1 MSKKTR
7 QQHKI
12 ESLRNLVNDSKFLQL
27 LPIVHNQN
35 IQISSYTVSDTID
48 GFVVKDTK
56 TQKEL
61 SITTTKHAAIALVK
75 DMLRNGNLSREIHV
89 LDYVISKNK
98 IDEIFYKQTLKASKD
113 PTVKFVAKT
122 RLQIARQDTHQ
133 ARQELYDIIFNF

>member
-1 MSKKTR
+1 MEDFKAFDANISAQPLAGPKTDPDKRLSKKTR

-12 ESLRNLVNDSKFLQL
+12 ESLRNLVNDSKFLKL
-27 LPIVHNQN
+27 LPIVDNQN

-75 DMLRNGNLSREIHV
+75 DMLRNGDLAREIHV
-89 LDYVISKNK
+89 LD
-98 IDEIFYKQTLKASKD
+98 
-113 PTVKFVAKT
+113 
-122 RLQIARQDTHQ
+122 
-133 ARQELYDIIFNF
+133 